1 MSEVAVPD
9 ITVSVLPSPQ
19 LTEKEAIVPS
29 GSVAENATV
38 TIVPALA
45 GLGETFETVTV
56 GGRSLIVSVAEFDP
70 GPALFVAVTVIVKV

>member
-29 GSVAENATV
+29 GSDAENATV
-38 TIVPALA
+38 TVCPVLA
-45 GLGETFETVTV
+45 GFGETFETVTV
-56 GGRSLIVSVAEFDP
+56 GGRSLMVSVAVLDP
-70 GPALFVAVTVIVKV
+70 VPALFVALTVIVKL